1 MELRHLRY
9 FVAVAEELNFT
20 RAAERLNMAQPPLST
35 QIRSLEEELGV
46 RLFDRDKRRVDLTQA
61 GRQMLVRARAI
72 LAAADDAVKEIR
84 RTAAGEIGELLL
96 GYAASAMFTEL
107 LPATLRA
114 FQKALPNV
122 QLVVHEMTSRDQLYA
137 IHARKLD
144 LGILRRPDMPVPPGV
159 RMEEWYTASLVA
171 AIPKG
176 HPLAKKAS
184 IRVTDLQDQPLI
196 AYPRDSGIGLYWRVI
211 DLCVKAGFQPRI
223 VREARDA
230 SVMMGLVSAGI
241 GISIVPADTQ
251 CIRLEGVVYRQME
264 GPEAFSA
271 LHIAYRTAD
280 RNEHLLALLAE
291 LRRSHAEKAVTVRKA
306 RTARAPAAKR
316 KRTS

>member
-35 QIRSLEEELGV
+35 QIRSLEEELGA

-61 GRQMLVRARAI
+61 GRKMLTCAREI
-72 LAAADDAVKEIR
+72 LAAADDAVKQVR
-84 RTAAGEIGELLL
+84 RASSGETGELQV

-107 LPATLRA
+107 LPAALRR
-114 FQKALPNV
+114 FQKARPSIE
-122 QLVVHEMTSRDQLYA
+122 LVVHEMTSRDQLYA
-137 IHARKLD
+137 IHARQLD
-144 LGILRRPDMPVPPGV
+144 LGILRRPDMPIPSGV

-176 HPLAKKAS
+176 HPLSKRAS
-184 IRVTDLQDQPLI
+184 ISVSDLQDQPLI
-196 AYPRDSGIGLYWRVI
+196 AYPRDSGVGLYWRVI

-230 SVMMGLVSAGI
+230 SVMMGLVAAGI
-241 GISIVPADTQ
+241 GISIVPSDTQ
-251 CIRLEGVVYRQME
+251 CIRLEGVVYRRMQ
-264 GPEAFSA
+264 GREAFSA
-271 LHIAYRTAD
+271 LHVAYRTAD

-291 LRRSHAEKAVTVRKA
+291 LRREQ
-306 RTARAPAAKR
+306 AAIHTK
-316 KRTS
+316 

>member
-35 QIRSLEEELGV
+35 QIRALEEELGA

-61 GRQMLVRARAI
+61 GRQMLVRARTI
-72 LAAADDAVKEIR
+72 LAAADAAVRETR
-84 RTAAGEIGELLL
+84 RAAAGDIGELRL

-107 LPATLRA
+107 LPAALRG
-114 FQKALPNV
+114 FQKTLPNV

-137 IHARKLD
+137 IHDRQID
-144 LGILRRPDMPVPPGV
+144 VGILRRPDMPVPPGV

-176 HPLAKKAS
+176 HLLAKKS
-184 IRVTDLQDQPLI
+184 EIKVSDLQDQALI
-196 AYPRDSGIGLYWRVI
+196 AYPRDSGVGLYWRII

-241 GISIVPADTQ
+241 GIAIVPSDTQ
-251 CIRLEGVVYRQME
+251 CIRLEGVVYRRMQGRE
-264 GPEAFSA
+264 SFSA

-291 LRRSHAEKAVTVRKA
+291 LRRHHVPKSEKRRKPS
-306 RTARAPAAKR
+306 AP
-316 KRTS
+316 

>member
-20 RAAERLNMAQPPLST
+20 RAAARLNMAQPPLST
-35 QIRSLEEELGV
+35 QIRALEEELRA
-46 RLFDRDKRRVDLTQA
+46 RLFDRDKRKVDLTQA
-61 GRQMLVRARAI
+61 GRQMLVRARVV
-72 LAAADDAVKEIR
+72 LAAADTAVKETR
-84 RTAAGEIGELLL
+84 RAAAGDVGELQL

-107 LPATLRA
+107 LPAALRA
-114 FQKALPNV
+114 FQKALPSV

-137 IHARKLD
+137 LHARQLD
-144 LGILRRPDMPVPPGV
+144 VGILRRPDMPVPPGV

-176 HPLAKKAS
+176 HPLARKTQ
-184 IRVTDLQDQPLI
+184 IRVGDLQDQPMI
-196 AYPRDSGIGLYWRVI
+196 AYPRDAGIGLYWRII

-241 GISIVPADTQ
+241 GIAIVPSDTQ
-251 CIRLEGVVYRQME
+251 CIRLGGVVYRRMQ
-264 GPEAFSA
+264 GPESFSA
-271 LHIAYRTAD
+271 LHIAYRTAN
-280 RNEHLLALLAE
+280 RSEHLLALLAE
-291 LRRSHAEKAVTVRKA
+291 LRRHHVAKAPKA
-306 RTARAPAAKR
+306 LKKPTG
-316 KRTS
+316 

>member
-35 QIRSLEEELGV
+35 QIRSLEEELGT

-72 LAAADDAVKEIR
+72 LAAADDAVKEAR
-84 RTAAGEIGELLL
+84 RAAAGDIGELQL
-96 GYAASAMFTEL
+96 GYAA
-107 LPATLRA
+107 
-114 FQKALPNV
+114 
-122 QLVVHEMTSRDQLYA
+122 
-137 IHARKLD
+137 
-144 LGILRRPDMPVPPGV
+144 
-159 RMEEWYTASLVA
+159 
-171 AIPKG
+171 
-176 HPLAKKAS
+176 LAKRAS
-184 IRVTDLQDQPLI
+184 ISVTDLRDQALI
-196 AYPRDSGIGLYWRVI
+196 AYPRDSGVGLYWRII
-211 DLCVKAGFQPRI
+211 DLCVKAGFQPHI

-251 CIRLEGVVYRQME
+251 CIRLEGVVYRRMQ

-280 RNEHLLALLAE
+280 RNEHLLALLTE
-291 LRRSHAEKAVTVRKA
+291 LRRSHATKVPTSRRK
-306 RTARAPAAKR
+306 RAP
-316 KRTS
+316 

>member
-171 AIPKG
+171 AIPKS

-184 IRVTDLQDQPLI
+184 IGVKDLQDQPLI
-196 AYPRDSGIGLYWRVI
+196 AYPRDSGVGLYWRVI

-271 LHIAYRTAD
+271 LHIAYRAAD

-291 LRRSHAEKAVTVRKA
+291 LRRSHAEKAVTVRRTRAA
-306 RTARAPAAKR
+306 RTPAAKR
-316 KRTS
+316 KRTL

>member
-20 RAAERLNMAQPPLST
+20 RAAERLHMAQPPLST
-35 QIRSLEEELGV
+35 QIRALEEELGA

-72 LAAADDAVKEIR
+72 LAAADDAAKEIR
-84 RTAAGEIGELLL
+84 RTASGEIGELLF

-107 LPATLRA
+107 LPAALRA

-122 QLVVHEMTSRDQLYA
+122 HLVVHEMTSRDQLYA
-137 IHARKLD
+137 IHGRQLD

-171 AIPKG
+171 AIPKS

-280 RNEHLLALLAE
+280 RNQHMLALLAE
-291 LRRSHAEKAVTVRKA
+291 LRRNHAEKPVTVRGT
-306 RTARAPAAKR
+306 RRSRSP
-316 KRTS
+316 

>member
-20 RAAERLNMAQPPLST
+20 RAAERLHMAQPPLST
-35 QIRSLEEELGV
+35 QIRTLEEELGA

-84 RTAAGEIGELLL
+84 RTAAGEIGELRF

-107 LPATLRA
+107 LPAALRA

-137 IHARKLD
+137 IHARQLD

-171 AIPKG
+171 AIPKS

-184 IRVTDLQDQPLI
+184 IGVADLQDQPLI

-241 GISIVPADTQ
+241 GVSIVPADTQ

-280 RNEHLLALLAE
+280 RNQHMLALLTE
-291 LRRSHAEKAVTVRKA
+291 LRRNQVEKAATVR
-306 RTARAPAAKR
+306 RTRRPRAP
-316 KRTS
+316 

>member
-35 QIRSLEEELGV
+35 QIRALEEELGA

-72 LAAADDAVKEIR
+72 LSAADAAVKETR
-84 RTAAGEIGELLL
+84 RAAAGDIGELQL

-107 LPATLRA
+107 LPAALRV
-114 FQKALPNV
+114 FRKALPNV
-122 QLVVHEMTSRDQLYA
+122 QLIVHEMTSRDQLYA
-137 IHARKLD
+137 IHDRQLD
-144 LGILRRPDMPVPPGV
+144 VGILRRPDMPVPPGV

-176 HPLAKKAS
+176 HPLAKKSA
-184 IRVTDLQDQPLI
+184 IAVADLQDQPLI
-196 AYPRDSGIGLYWRVI
+196 AYPRDAGVGLYWRII

-230 SVMMGLVSAGI
+230 SVMIGLVSAGI
-241 GISIVPADTQ
+241 GIAIVPSDTQ
-251 CIRLEGVVYRQME
+251 CIRLDGVVYRRMQ
-264 GPEAFSA
+264 GREAFSA
-271 LHIAYRTAD
+271 LHMAYRGAD
-280 RNEHLLALLAE
+280 RNEHLSALLAE
-291 LRRSHAEKAVTVRKA
+291 LRRQRGDTPRKPRKTRAV
-306 RTARAPAAKR
+306 
-316 KRTS
+316 

>member
-35 QIRSLEEELGV
+35 QIRSLEEELGT

-72 LAAADDAVKEIR
+72 LAAADDAVKEAR
-84 RTAAGEIGELLL
+84 RAAAGEIGELQL

-107 LPATLRA
+107 LPAALRG

-137 IHARKLD
+137 IHGRRLD
-144 LGILRRPDMPVPPGV
+144 LGILRKPDMPMPPGV

-171 AIPKG
+171 AIPKS
-176 HPLAKKAS
+176 HPLAKRAS
-184 IRVTDLQDQPLI
+184 ISVTDLRDQALI
-196 AYPRDSGIGLYWRVI
+196 AYPRDSGVGLYWRII
-211 DLCVKAGFQPRI
+211 DLCVKAGFQPHI

-251 CIRLEGVVYRQME
+251 CIRLEGVVYRRMQ

-280 RNEHLLALLAE
+280 RNEHLLALLTE
-291 LRRSHAEKAVTVRKA
+291 LRRSHADKVPTSRRK
-306 RTARAPAAKR
+306 RAP
-316 KRTS
+316 